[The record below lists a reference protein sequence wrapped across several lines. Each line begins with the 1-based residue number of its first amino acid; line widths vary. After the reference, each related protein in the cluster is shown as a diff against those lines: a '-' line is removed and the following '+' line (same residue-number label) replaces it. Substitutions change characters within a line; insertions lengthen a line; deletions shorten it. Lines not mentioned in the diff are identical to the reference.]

1 MRNIGNRKKRHMTK
15 LLNVLLILVMLPS
28 LAFAQVAEPA
38 PAQAPSEAAPA
49 PQTQEKPSDY
59 QPPAPSEMTQI
70 YSPEHCEFQVGFP
83 SSPMVKERC
92 DGGESGTECY
102 EQVNYTQTFG
112 IDATV
117 NVRVICNAIGQ
128 DIKDKY
134 DRQIMVA
141 TLEAMTK
148 EHVVDT
154 FETTYYEDD
163 DKRYRLA
170 GLVGEG
176 KVGLVPSIFVAQM
189 WLGQKSAFSI
199 EAEIVGDAFEEPDVL
214 FRDIMR
220 SVQYKEPAQKTETG
234 EGETTAPETESSQP

>member
-1 MRNIGNRKKRHMTK
+1 MQKLGTRKTRHMTK
-15 LLNVLLILVMLPS
+15 LLSVLLILTMTPS
-28 LAFAQVAEPA
+28 LVFAQESDT
-38 PAQAPSEAAPA
+38 APSDDVAPA
-49 PQTQEKPSDY
+49 PQVQEQPRDY

-70 YSPEHCEFQVGFP
+70 YSPEHCEFKVGFP
-83 SSPMVKERC
+83 SAPMIKERC

-102 EQVNYTQTFG
+102 EQVNFTQTFG

-117 NVRVICNAIGQ
+117 NIRVICNKIGQ

-148 EHVVDT
+148 EHVVDK

-176 KVGLVPSIFVAQM
+176 KVGLIPSIFVAQM

-199 EAEIVGDAFEEPDVL
+199 EAEIVGDAFEEPDTL

-220 SVQYKEPAQKTETG
+220 SVQYREQAAEPEKEKEAEPKP
-234 EGETTAPETESSQP
+234 PETESSQP